1 MDRKTVGSRLLEV
14 GLPVEELLTL
24 SDGNPSAGLPYHNND
39 HCYNVAVDAYDLGKE
54 FPELSENT
62 LRHLLVAGLFH
73 DYSHTGYS
81 HPDILNIAAA
91 LQFIEDISPKL
102 SNMGLSPMR
111 IADLIYSTVN
121 PATPGS
127 ITRLEQMIIRDADL
141 LGWCQE
147 ENHDK
152 FLEGLTIEFE
162 EPVTR
167 ESTKKFLSSTKF
179 YTEQAVTKFRNAGW
193 IEK

>member
-1 MDRKTVGSRLLEV
+1 MNRESVGYRLLEV

-54 FPELSENT
+54 FPEISEST
-62 LRHLLVAGLFH
+62 LKHLLVAGLFH
-73 DYSHTGYS
+73 DYAHTGYS
-81 HPDILNIAAA
+81 HPDVLNIAAA
-91 LQFIEDISPKL
+91 LQFIDEISLKL
-102 SNMGLSPMR
+102 VSMGLSSTR
-111 IADLIYSTVN
+111 IAHLIYSTMN
-121 PATPGS
+121 PAPPGG
-127 ITRLEQMIIRDADL
+127 IHRLDEMIMRDADL

-147 ENHDK
+147 ENQEK

-179 YTEQAVTKFRNAGW
+179 YTEQAVEKFKDAGW
-193 IEK
+193 I